1 MRKLKDWRL
10 VSLPRKDFTAQVRFE
25 WHFKRE
31 RLVTGCLSREAAMGF
46 KDQGQAYVC
55 LDRPEALELA
65 VAGDEERG
73 EGRQERPRF
82 HEILTVLSLS

>member
-1 MRKLKDWRL
+1 
-10 VSLPRKDFTAQVRFE
+10 
-25 WHFKRE
+25 
-31 RLVTGCLSREAAMGF
+31 MGF